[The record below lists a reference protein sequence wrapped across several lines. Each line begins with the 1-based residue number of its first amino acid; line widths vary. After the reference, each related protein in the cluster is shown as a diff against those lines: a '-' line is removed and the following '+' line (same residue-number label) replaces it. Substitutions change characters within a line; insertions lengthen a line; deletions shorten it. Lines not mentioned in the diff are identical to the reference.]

1 MSTDPT
7 GASGLGEA
15 LLQNGPLGF
24 IAAALFFAFLGIR
37 EFRRYR
43 EIDVQTYRQQI
54 AELKDDIATLT
65 KEVEELRDAAFEG
78 GREAAAQRAA
88 LATEN
93 ARYRLVLARHGL
105 DPDEPAFR
113 LPLHP
118 PGPDD
123 TAP

>member
-1 MSTDPT
+1 MNPDPA
-7 GASGLGEA
+7 GAGGIGEA
-15 LLQNGPLGF
+15 LYQNGPLGF

-43 EIDVQTYRQQI
+43 ETDVQTYRQQI

-65 KEVEELRDAAFEG
+65 REVEQLRDSAFEG

-93 ARYRLVLARHGL
+93 ARYRLLLARHGI
-105 DPDEPAFR
+105 DPDHPAFQ
-113 LPLHP
+113 LPTEP
-118 PGPDD
+118 PTD
-123 TAP
+123 